1 MKKKYNSSA
10 SSRFQ
15 LTRCSKCLLFL
26 FAASVFFMYIAY
38 KNLCVDVNAVLL
50 RNAMEQEYGID
61 ISALRSADEI
71 QQISMLDGMVK
82 DAHGVRIAYVADDC
96 GG

>member
-1 MKKKYNSSA
+1 
-10 SSRFQ
+10 
-15 LTRCSKCLLFL
+15 
-26 FAASVFFMYIAY
+26 MYIAY

-50 RNAMEQEYGID
+50 RNAMESDYGID
-61 ISALRSADEI
+61 ISELRVKPDEM